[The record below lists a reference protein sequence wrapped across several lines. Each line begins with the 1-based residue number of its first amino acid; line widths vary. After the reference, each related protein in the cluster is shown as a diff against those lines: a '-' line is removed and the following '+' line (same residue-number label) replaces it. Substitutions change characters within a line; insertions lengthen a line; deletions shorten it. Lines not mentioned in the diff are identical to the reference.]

1 MKVGGRRADC
11 HGDYCTGTEMTISAA
26 EKNPQQRRRFFRLSY
41 PTTSRP
47 PFRTADSSP
56 YRVLE
61 IAENSLLIEQKPDR
75 LLRRGEVLA
84 GEVVFHDMAS
94 EHVVG
99 EVFRHDDRG
108 VVILLSKGISLRHVI
123 SEQVYIKSK
132 FPLFFAAIYQPD
144 H

>member
-1 MKVGGRRADC
+1 M
-11 HGDYCTGTEMTISAA
+11 AA
-26 EKNPQQRRRFFRLSY
+26 VEENPKQRRRFFRLSY

-47 PFRTADSSP
+47 PFRTSGTNP
-56 YRVLE
+56 YKVLE

-75 LLRRGEVLA
+75 MLRKGEIIA

-99 EVFRHDDRG
+99 EIFRHDDRG

-132 FPLFFAAIYQPD
+132 YPLFFASLYQPETP

>member
-1 MKVGGRRADC
+1 MA
-11 HGDYCTGTEMTISAA
+11 IAA
-26 EKNPQQRRRFFRLSY
+26 GEKNPKQRRRFFRLSY

-47 PFRTADSSP
+47 PFRTSGASP

-75 LLRRGEVLA
+75 MLRRGEIIT
-84 GEVVFHDMAS
+84 GDVVFHDMTS

-132 FPLFFAAIYQPD
+132 FPLFFASLYHPD
-144 H
+144 SSH